1 MGLYILYGTMWYTRV
16 QYGSAWYCMGL
27 QGTLWSICYYILG
40 GAFIQSQAPAFIFI
54 LFKKIFVGIFIV
66 INFKPSKEARR
77 KETK

>member
-1 MGLYILYGTMWYTRV
+1 MELCGTLGYSMVVHGTEWYFRVLYGT
-16 QYGSAWYCMGL
+16 
-27 QGTLWSICYYILG
+27 ICYYILG